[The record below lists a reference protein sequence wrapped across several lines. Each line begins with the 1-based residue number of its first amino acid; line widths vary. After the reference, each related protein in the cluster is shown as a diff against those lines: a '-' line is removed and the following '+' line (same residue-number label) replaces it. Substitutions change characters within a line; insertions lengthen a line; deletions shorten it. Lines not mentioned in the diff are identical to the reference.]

1 MEKLITI
8 SEDSPTDR
16 SIVPENN
23 GTIPHIEYDVLNSNP
38 YKYSEREF
46 FQEVHFVRRRN
57 IHLRIENY
65 NLKRMDLLKKYG
77 WGVHID
83 LNMKIAIIPCESQ
96 RYNELLNDISV
107 RKSRAY
113 RNNRIIQP
121 VIPQDSLKA
130 RL

>member
-1 MEKLITI
+1 MMEELITI

-23 GTIPHIEYDVLNSNP
+23 GTIPYIKYDVLISNP

-46 FQEVHFVRRRN
+46 FQEVHFVRRRKK
-57 IHLRIENY
+57 HLQIENY
-65 NLKRMDLLKKYG
+65 NLKRMHLLKKYG

-83 LNMKIAIIPCESQ
+83 LNKKIAIIPCESQ
-96 RYNELLNDISV
+96 RYKELLNDKSV

-113 RNNRIIQP
+113 RNNRI
-121 VIPQDSLKA
+121 V
-130 RL
+130 